1 VGWTQKPSDQ
11 EQQGKGVDFHKANR
25 EGGCRERLKPIFWGG
40 ANCGYFVVR
49 GKVNWQLHQLFQIN
63 DIVFQISSQT
73 TIGVRIFAFKT
84 RIMTTKL
91 TLTVEKTIIERAKSY
106 AKKNGIS
113 LSELIESYLEN
124 ITEENY
130 TSDLSPKLKKLVGS
144 VKLPGDFDEA
154 KELRYAV
161 EKKHLI

>member
-1 VGWTQKPSDQ
+1 MSNT
-11 EQQGKGVDFHKANR
+11 N
-25 EGGCRERLKPIFWGG
+25 
-40 ANCGYFVVR
+40 FVVWQNTLLLFPRQSKCSTVR
-49 GKVNWQLHQLFQIN
+49 GKVNWQLYQTFQII
-63 DIVFQISSQT
+63 DKVFQTSLQMTKIA
-73 TIGVRIFAFKT
+73 RIFAFKT

-106 AKKNGIS
+106 AKKTGRS

-130 TSDLSPKLKKLVGS
+130 NSDLSPKLKKLIGS
-144 VKLPGDFDEA
+144 VKLPEDFDEE
-154 KELRYAV
+154 KELRSAV

>member
-1 VGWTQKPSDQ
+1 MTKI
-11 EQQGKGVDFHKANR
+11 A
-25 EGGCRERLKPIFWGG
+25 
-40 ANCGYFVVR
+40 
-49 GKVNWQLHQLFQIN
+49 
-63 DIVFQISSQT
+63 
-73 TIGVRIFAFKT
+73 RIFDFKT

-106 AKKNGIS
+106 AKKTGRS

-130 TSDLSPKLKKLVGS
+130 NSDLSPKLKKLIGS
-144 VKLPGDFDEA
+144 VKLPEDFDEE
-154 KELRYAV
+154 KELRSAV